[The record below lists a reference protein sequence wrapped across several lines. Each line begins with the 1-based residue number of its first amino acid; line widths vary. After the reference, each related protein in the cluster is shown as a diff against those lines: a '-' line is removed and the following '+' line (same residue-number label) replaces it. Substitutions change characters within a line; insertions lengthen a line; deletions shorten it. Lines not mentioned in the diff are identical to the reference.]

1 MSLTHETDIN
11 GTNVLPGTLS
21 QFPPELECAILESL
35 KDDKPTAA
43 SCSLVCRRWRP
54 ISQSLL
60 YRAVDI

>member
-1 MSLTHETDIN
+1 MSLTQETDVN
-11 GTNVLPGTLS
+11 GVSLPGTLP
-21 QFPPELECAILESL
+21 QFPPELECAILEWL

-60 YRAVDI
+60 YHAVNI